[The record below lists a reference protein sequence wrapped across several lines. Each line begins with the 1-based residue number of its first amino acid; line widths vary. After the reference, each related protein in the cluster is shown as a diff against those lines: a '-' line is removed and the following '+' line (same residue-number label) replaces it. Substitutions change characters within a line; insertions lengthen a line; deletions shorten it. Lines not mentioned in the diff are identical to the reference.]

1 MTDVLDLQR
10 IDHESGYGRWTLLRR
25 APPPWL
31 RPHVTGIQGYV
42 EEGSAPV
49 VRKELP
55 SGIVPLIL
63 VFGPGFNL
71 HDDEAPRMRPLARS
85 FVAGLTDRHAL
96 VGSVGQ
102 ALCMQVDFT
111 PLGARRFLGVEL
123 GALVGGIHDLA
134 AIVGASADRLEERLH
149 DAPDW
154 PQRFSIVESLL
165 AERLSRHGAGHRLVE
180 AAWVEIERRR
190 GNIRVGDLA
199 ARLDC
204 SRKHLVALFRREIGL
219 PPKTFARILRFES
232 AVDAM
237 RQGRF
242 RSLADLAFACGYAD
256 QAHFTRDFSQ
266 FAGEPPLQLLAQML
280 PDGTGVMA
288 RLG

>member
-31 RPHVTGIQGYV
+31 RPYVTDIQGYV
-42 EEGSAPV
+42 EEGGAPV

-71 HDDEAPRMRPLARS
+71 HDYDAPGMRRLPRS

-123 GALVGGIHDLA
+123 GALVGGVHDLA
-134 AIVGASADRLEERLH
+134 AIIGASADRLEERLH
-149 DAPDW
+149 DARDW

-190 GNIRVGDLA
+190 GDIRVGDLA

-219 PPKTFARILRFES
+219 PPKTFARVLRFES

-266 FAGEPPLQLLAQML
+266 FAGEPPLQLLARML